1 MTTVTLTTYCHA
13 RDLPR
18 LHAPGEL
25 KTLVNC
31 HLHPFDEVLVIHQR
45 CGDQF
50 IQMFTYYPYPYFNN
64 LTIYH
69 IEEKHYPDILGR
81 FGIPHRDPM
90 LSENSHGWDAPH
102 YYEHHCVNL
111 CQAILMAKT
120 DYIVFNDAD
129 CRMIAQPDGPSWIAK
144 AIELMETRN
153 DVFIVA
159 PSDGGHEY
167 VKLLSDGTR
176 LTDTTSQQLFI
187 GKTTWLREMD
197 FTNLKWDGKFDGPYG
212 PFREWYGMMEGH
224 LWRWMRHKGGLYR
237 AVLPEQWRYWHG
249 QYH

>member
-1 MTTVTLTTYCHA
+1 MTVTLATYCHA

-25 KTLVNC
+25 ETLINC
-31 HLHPFDEVLVIHQR
+31 HLYNFDRVFVIHQR
-45 CGDQF
+45 CGNL
-50 IQMFTYYPYPYFNN
+50 PYELPCDDRVQV
-64 LTIYH
+64 L
-69 IEEKHYPDILGR
+69 DIATEDYEPILRR
-81 FGIPHRDPM
+81 FGIDWQDP
-90 LSENSHGWDAPH
+90 LLTEVSHGWDAAH
-102 YYEHHCVNL
+102 FFAHHNVNH
-111 CQAILMAKT
+111 CKVILEAKT

-129 CRMIAQPDGPSWIAK
+129 CRMIAQPEGQSWISK

-167 VKLLSDGTR
+167 IKLLSDGTR

-197 FTNLKWDGKFDGPYG
+197 FTNLKWDGKFDAPYG
-212 PFREWYGMMEGH
+212 PFGEFYGLFEGH
-224 LWRWMRHKGGLYR
+224 MWRWMRHKGGLYR
-237 AVLPEQWRYWHG
+237 AVLPEQYRYWHG
-249 QYH
+249 EWH

>member
-1 MTTVTLTTYCHA
+1 MTTVTLATYCHE
-13 RDLPR
+13 RDMPR
-18 LHAPGEL
+18 LHAHGALESL
-25 KTLVNC
+25 INC
-31 HLHPFDEVLVIHQR
+31 HGYPFDEIIVIHQR
-45 CGDQF
+45 CPDPYELPTGGLYDQ
-50 IQMFTYYPYPYFNN
+50 IEV
-64 LTIYH
+64 YH
-69 IEEKHYPDILGR
+69 ILESDYPDILGR

-102 YYEHHCVNL
+102 YYEHHCVNH
-111 CQAILMAKT
+111 CKVILEAKT

-129 CRMIAQPDGPSWIAK
+129 CRMIAQPDGQSWISK
-144 AIELMETRN
+144 AIELMETRD

-167 VKLLSDGTR
+167 VKLLPDGTR
-176 LTDTTSQQLFI
+176 LTDTVSQQLFI

-224 LWRWMRHKGGLYR
+224 LWRWMRHKGDLYR

-249 QYH
+249 AYH